1 MAKNL
6 KLNVK
11 NAQLAE
17 ALKLGKIK
25 KKKKVEPPKAT
36 PSDTQAPVKKAR
48 SLEPLV
54 EKPKE
59 EETKPTPKKVE
70 AEAPPPPPVKKKVQ
84 AKDAP
89 SPLPPKPKP
98 KVEEKR
104 VPPKPAPS
112 QTAVF
117 KPKERTGG
125 IGFIRPGTDKKA
137 RQEAREISAKAAREK
152 PAAEKKNPA
161 AGGKPGDDRSRF
173 KSTAPPP
180 PQSERPKKTTYA
192 KENRPSRRTIL
203 TEQTTFDSRHR
214 QGLKS
219 HDDEGW
225 RRRRPGYKQKQKRI
239 AEIPVIR
246 PNSLSVKLPITIKDL
261 AVAMKY
267 KAAELISKL
276 FMQGIVVTINDH
288 LDDETIV
295 QLLGQEFG
303 CEITIDTSEAE
314 RLQITDKT
322 ISEEIAEDES
332 ALEPRAPVVAF
343 MGHVDHGK
351 TSLIDKIRESNIA
364 SGEAG
369 AITQHIGAF
378 RANVREGALTILD
391 TPGHEAFTAMRSRG
405 ATVTD
410 IVVLVVAGDEGI
422 KPQTEEAIQQALD
435 AKVPMVVAIN
445 KCDKPDFNA
454 DNVYRQLADRNL
466 LPESWGGEI
475 LTVNV
480 SAHTSEGLPNLLEI
494 LYLQSEMLELKANPK
509 KRARGTVLESELKKG
524 LGINAT
530 LLIQNG
536 TLKLGDALVI
546 DNVYGRVKTMH
557 DENGKNKKSASP
569 SFPVEITGISDQP
582 EAGCEFIVV
591 SSEKEAKKL
600 CEERLAKKEHRQLM
614 KGRSLE
620 SIMQRSEELSA
631 KKVLN
636 IILKADVQGSLEAV
650 RESLLKI
657 KSDKAEV
664 NIIASDVGEIAESDI
679 EYAAASNAVI
689 IGFHTSIQSHAE
701 PMIGKLK
708 VKVKLHDVIYHIV
721 DDAKEMM
728 IELLDKVR
736 VETEC
741 GAVEI
746 RQIFKSS
753 ALGTIAGCSVTDGVI
768 RRINHLKLYRN
779 DEIIWEGEF
788 NSLKRGTDD
797 TKEVKKGFECGLL
810 LKGFSDYQVGDI
822 VRAFDI
828 TYVTAEL

>member
-25 KKKKVEPPKAT
+25 KKKAETPPPAKKKA
-36 PSDTQAPVKKAR
+36 SSKAR
-48 SLEPLV
+48 SLTPLSDKPA
-54 EKPKE
+54 EKEVKQ
-59 EETKPTPKKVE
+59 EETKPVETPAAPPKK
-70 AEAPPPPPVKKKVQ
+70 KTQ

-89 SPLPPKPKP
+89 TPLPPKKKEEEKPVVKAEPAPKP
-98 KVEEKR
+98 
-104 VPPKPAPS
+104 VPAAPVK
-112 QTAVF
+112 A
-117 KPKERTGG
+117 GG
-125 IGFIRPGTDKKA
+125 IGFIRPGTDKLA
-137 RQEAREISAKAAREK
+137 RQKAREK
-152 PAAEKKNPA
+152 SAREVKAAPAADKK
-161 AGGKPGDDRSRF
+161 KPQGSKPSDDRNRSGR
-173 KSTAPPP
+173 TTTPP
-180 PQSERPKKTTYA
+180 PQSDRPKKTTYA

-214 QGLKS
+214 QGLRS

-239 AEIPVIR
+239 AEIPVVR
-246 PNSLSVKLPITIKDL
+246 PSSLSVKLPITIKDL
-261 AVAMKY
+261 AAAMKY

-276 FMQGIVVTINDH
+276 FMQGITVTINDQ

-295 QLLGQEFG
+295 GILGSEFG
-303 CEITIDTSEAE
+303 CEITIDTSEEE
-314 RLQITDKT
+314 RLQITGKT
-322 ISEEIAEDES
+322 IAEEIADDEAAS
-332 ALEPRAPVVAF
+332 LEARAPVVAF

-378 RANVREGALTILD
+378 RANVKEGALTILD

-422 KPQTEEAIQQALD
+422 KPQTDEAIQQAIE

-454 DNVYRQLADRNL
+454 DNVYRQLADREL
-466 LPESWGGEI
+466 LPESWGGDV

-480 SAHTSEGLPNLLEI
+480 SAHTAEGIPNLLEV

-530 LLIQNG
+530 LLVQNG

-557 DENGKNKKSASP
+557 DENGRDKKSASP
-569 SFPVEITGISDQP
+569 SYPVEITGISDQP

-591 SSEKEAKKL
+591 GSEKEAKKL
-600 CEERLAKKEHRQLM
+600 CEERLAKQEHRQLM
-614 KGRSLE
+614 KKRNLE
-620 SIMQRSEELSA
+620 SFMARSEELIA

-657 KSDKAEV
+657 KSEKAEV

-679 EYAAASNAVI
+679 EYAQASNAVI
-689 IGFHTSIQSHAE
+689 IGFTQQF
-701 PMIGKLK
+701 K
-708 VKVKLHDVIYHIV
+708 VTLS
-721 DDAKEMM
+721 
-728 IELLDKVR
+728 R
-736 VETEC
+736 
-741 GAVEI
+741 
-746 RQIFKSS
+746 
-753 ALGTIAGCSVTDGVI
+753 
-768 RRINHLKLYRN
+768 
-779 DEIIWEGEF
+779 
-788 NSLKRGTDD
+788 
-797 TKEVKKGFECGLL
+797 
-810 LKGFSDYQVGDI
+810 
-822 VRAFDI
+822 
-828 TYVTAEL
+828 